1 MMDAAENGNEDA
13 LYVSELIW
21 EPESIIEEDW
31 KIYKTNHNL

>member
-21 EPESIIEEDW
+21 EPEDIIEED
-31 KIYKTNHNL
+31 